1 MKKLITILLV
11 LTLVLGLCA
20 CRPANTTGATGAGE
34 TTAPAVDITGV
45 FSVGFGRVNIT
56 PSYSVPL
63 AGYGNTSMRMSTG
76 FYDYIYTTC
85 IAMTDGEGETVLLYH
100 NDLTASYN
108 NVMDTLKNAIS
119 AGTGIPVDHIMIS
132 ATHMHSGPD
141 LANTAEPSILTYI
154 SDLADWMTEAA
165 QTALADRVPAEM
177 YINST
182 EVLGVNFVRHYTM
195 NDGSV
200 VGDNFGTVSGLTYTG
215 HVTEADHTLQLIKFV
230 REGAQDV
237 VLGNWQAHP
246 HSGGSAKNCNITAD
260 SVGAMRDTLE
270 SAKGCLFAYFT
281 GASGNVNS
289 SSRIEEENA
298 ASDYIG
304 RGQILGQAAVDAYDS
319 FTKVETGN
327 IELVGTSYTGPVNH
341 EEDWKLSYAKQVRD
355 VWAETNNASKA
366 LAILPDDVEIKSPYH
381 ANGIINK
388 ASMDETYTIEDIYAF
403 SIGDVAF
410 TLAPYEM
417 FHESGS
423 AIKEGSPYAMT
434 FVITLANG
442 GNGYL
447 PSAATYEFFSYE
459 CCTSRFKQGSAE
471 ELVDLYVSL
480 LNQIHAK

>member
-1 MKKLITILLV
+1 MKKPIAILL
-11 LTLVLGLCA
+11 LLALVLGLCA
-20 CRPANTTGATGAGE
+20 CNPAGTANSTGAGD
-34 TTAPAVDITGV
+34 TTAPAVNITGV

-63 AGYGNTSMRMSTG
+63 AGYGNTSKRMSTG

-85 IAMTDGEGETVLLYH
+85 IAMTDAEGETILLYH

-108 NVMDTLKNAIS
+108 NAMATLKNAIS

-141 LANTAEPSILTYI
+141 LSNSSEPSISTYTV
-154 SDLADWMTEAA
+154 DLAAWMTEAA

-195 NDGSV
+195 SDGSV
-200 VGDNFGTVSGLTYTG
+200 AGDNFGTTAGLTYTG
-215 HVTEADHTLQLIKFV
+215 HVSEADHTLQLVKFV

-246 HSGGSAKNCNITAD
+246 HGGGGSKNYNITSD
-260 SVGAMRDTLE
+260 SVGAMRDKLE
-270 SAKGCLFAYFT
+270 SETGCLFAYFT

-289 SSRIEEENA
+289 SSRIKEENA

-304 RGQILGQAAVDAYDS
+304 RGQILAQAAIDVYDR

-327 IELVGTSYTGPVNH
+327 MELVSTSYTGLVNH
-341 EEDWKLSYAKQVRD
+341 EDDWKLSYAKQVQQ
-355 VWAETNNASKA
+355 VWVATNNAAQA
-366 LAILPDDVEIKSPYH
+366 LAVLPDNVEIKSPYH

-388 ASMDETYTIEDIYAF
+388 ATMGKTFTMENINAF

-410 TLAPYEM
+410 VTAPYEM
-417 FHESGS
+417 FHENGS
-423 AIKEGSPYAMT
+423 AIKERSPYEMT

-447 PSAATYEFFSYE
+447 PSYATYEFFSYE